1 MTTRLLGAVLFLS
14 LVATLSPAVA
24 TEQETAPEAPAAPEA
39 SEPAEGE
46 QPERVSPQ
54 IILETQ
60 KPPLYPPAAFA
71 ARYTAAVR
79 LEIVVL
85 TDGTVGDVKVLDC
98 TRPKMGFEDAAMAAV
113 KNWRFVPGRVG
124 EEPAE
129 VTLRFRLNFV
139 PGGVSLASETIPG
152 GTSPSTS
159 TGSATSFK

>member
-24 TEQETAPEAPAAPEA
+24 TEQETAPAAP
-39 SEPAEGE
+39 EPAEGE

-60 KPPLYPPAAFA
+60 KPPTYPPAAYA

-98 TRPKMGFEDAAMAAV
+98 TRPKMGFEDEAMAAV
-113 KNWRFVPGRVG
+113 KKWRFVPGRIG
-124 EEPAE
+124 DEPAE

-152 GTSPSTS
+152 GTAPSTS
-159 TGSATSFK
+159 PGSATSFK